1 MTKKI
6 KKTVLQSSEDIS
18 RTLKNKSSRSGKH
31 LSLYQQLN
39 NLESSRLGLA
49 IPKKNAKRAID
60 RNRIKRLIR
69 ENFRNSNQ
77 NESYDIVIKLHT
89 PIGKN
94 TRKKLRESER
104 IAIRQELIKFFD
116 KKL

>member
-6 KKTVLQSSEDIS
+6 KKTVLQSSEDVS
-18 RTLKNKSSRSGKH
+18 RTLKNKSTSNSKH
-31 LSLYQQLN
+31 LSLYRQLN

-77 NESYDIVIKLHT
+77 SVPYDIVIKLHT
-89 PIGKN
+89 PIGKK
-94 TRKKLRESER
+94 TRKQLRESER
-104 IAIRQELIKFFD
+104 KAIRQELAKFFE
-116 KKL
+116 